1 MMATWWQGPA
11 EEFTEVSRAGWEHG
25 VNIMHFLGGC
35 RVTVAGDR
43 AIAQTKMTIMQR
55 GVVHGVRCDVAC
67 TGRFYDF
74 FERRHQPAEQRG
86 AGRAEQGG
94 ARPAEQRRAG
104 PAEQRGAGRA
114 EQRGAGPAEQ
124 RGAGRAEQRGAGP
137 AEQRGAGPAEQ
148 RGARPAEQRAAQPA
162 DRPGGESGESRWAIV
177 LRQPIY
183 EKDRLDPV
191 DPAATVTLDPDL
203 LNAFPEG
210 YRHLAYLQT
219 HLGFAVKP
227 DMPGL
232 RGPEVQRLYARG
244 AAWLDGEPV
253 ASPARPAGP
262 EPAEAFGAPEPVWV
276 AGIAVTVKGAAM
288 TEPTSPPGV
297 PIGLSI
303 TARAPTTT
311 TSSPDADDHTR
322 PVTP

>member
-1 MMATWWQGPA
+1 MDRHLADRLAIRDVVETWVIARHSGDWETFRSTWHDDGYMMATWWQGPA
-11 EEFTEVSRAGWEHG
+11 EEFTEVSRAGWERG

-55 GVVHGVRCDVAC
+55 GVVHGVRCDVVC
-67 TGRFYDF
+67 TARFYDF
-74 FERRHQPAEQRG
+74 FERRHQPGDRRG
-86 AGRAEQGG
+86 
-94 ARPAEQRRAG
+94 
-104 PAEQRGAGRA
+104 
-114 EQRGAGPAEQ
+114 
-124 RGAGRAEQRGAGP
+124 
-137 AEQRGAGPAEQ
+137 
-148 RGARPAEQRAAQPA
+148 AQPA
-162 DRPGGESGESRWAIV
+162 DRPGGESGENRWAIV

-210 YRHLAYLQT
+210 YRHLAYLQI

-253 ASPARPAGP
+253 ARPAGP
-262 EPAEAFGAPEPVWV
+262 AGTELGEAPGAPEPVRA
-276 AGIAVTVKGAAM
+276 AGIAVTAKAAAM

-297 PIGLSI
+297 PGGFSI
-303 TARAPTTT
+303 TDGPPTTT
-311 TSSPDADDHTR
+311 TSAPDAPDHAR